1 MFNSTNNNLRREL
14 GNNLLIKLNATD
26 YNTSEKKI
34 IKSNTTKKKKLLQD
48 WNCEI
53 AKKKKLIKK
62 LIIAE
67 SEVIK
72 LKIFRI
78 KFKFV
83 DNFNIL
89 FIPFW
94 QKKKKGKRKM
104 LIIHKKNYLFCTI
117 LHEKKS

>member
-1 MFNSTNNNLRREL
+1 MLR
-14 GNNLLIKLNATD
+14 
-26 YNTSEKKI
+26 I
-34 IKSNTTKKKKLLQD
+34 ITRLKKKSLKATQRKKK
-48 WNCEI
+48 NCFKIEI
-53 AKKKKLIKK
+53 AKLQKKKLIKK